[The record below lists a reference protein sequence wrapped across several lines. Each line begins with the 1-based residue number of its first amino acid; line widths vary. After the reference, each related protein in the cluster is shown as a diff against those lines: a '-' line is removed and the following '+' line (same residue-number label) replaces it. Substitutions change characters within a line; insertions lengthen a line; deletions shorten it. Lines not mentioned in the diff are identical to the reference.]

1 MNITKDQ
8 MHQLTSE
15 QQEMLASLEIQRA
28 KTREQLLKRVR
39 HYRAMSWLP
48 PLMMLP
54 LYLAPTFITNPKYG
68 PLPIICVSLSLWFLI
83 QFHAAGINRRL
94 DALLELL
101 ETDKRKD
108 GHDA

>member
-1 MNITKDQ
+1 MVAAIDDATALFSADFY
-8 MHQLTSE
+8 HESE
-15 QQEMLASLEIQRA
+15 VWPV
-28 KTREQLLKRVR
+28 T
-39 HYRAMSWLP
+39 HH
-48 PLMMLP
+48 
-54 LYLAPTFITNPKYG
+54 
-68 PLPIICVSLSLWFLI
+68 LI